1 MGGILAAEV
10 ALLTPYSLTSRER
23 FRHRILGTINFD
35 TPFLGMHPGVIVS
48 GIGSLF
54 KPAPA
59 PAKPKERRDLR
70 NQDVSWPVSSSVE
83 PTVDAPED
91 SSGYFGSTSD
101 VTLLASKLS
110 TQISRQD
117 NLSPLGTPANDPNF
131 DPPFQNDI
139 RLPVRKGW
147 DNTLHFIMKHSDSL
161 TQATKSYVTS
171 HLEFGG
177 CLADY
182 PGLKNRYTK
191 IRGLEDVNERQD
203 NLDTLAVPLKRVRF
217 VNYYTASTGRIPRD
231 KSPPGAKKSGKQR
244 QPSVVS
250 SDMGEE
256 MQNMS
261 LVPAESQSFPNVS
274 NESSKQPQDI
284 DNPISRAISISAQHE
299 ATETTAGEEA
309 LSDVNQEMSHVEPG
323 PLTDENDPEH
333 KESAESN
340 TDRTAEC
347 GRTTLSP
354 EHDDTAKHTSSLQL
368 PPVPPSPTTPLPFD
382 PSPYTNKDERKI
394 AGKEHSRQM
403 KAFQRAIKDRD
414 KTIKERRKLVEKRE
428 KEERQGR
435 EKRLKEQE
443 KLRVKEEKEIMKRS
457 IETDSHTNK
466 PITTSTVGT
475 YCQPWIS
482 KTATYQ
488 IVLT

>member
-10 ALLTPYSLTSRER
+10 ALLTPYSSTSRER

-59 PAKPKERRDLR
+59 PAKLKERREFRD
-70 NQDVSWPVSSSVE
+70 QDVARPMPSSIE
-83 PTVDAPED
+83 PGVDATGD

-101 VTLLASKLS
+101 VTLLDSNAS

-147 DNTLHFIMKHSDSL
+147 DNTLHFIMKHSDGL

-191 IRGLEDVNERQD
+191 IRELEDVNERQD
-203 NLDTLAVPLKRVRF
+203 NFDPLAVPLKRVRF
-217 VNYYTASTGRIPRD
+217 VNYYTASTGRIPKD
-231 KSPPGAKKSGKQR
+231 KPPPGVKKSDKQR

-250 SDMGEE
+250 SDMCEE
-256 MQNMS
+256 MQNLS
-261 LVPAESQSFPNVS
+261 LVPTESQSLPNIS
-274 NESSKQPQDI
+274 DESSRQPQDI
-284 DNPISRAISISAQHE
+284 DNPISRAISISVQHE
-299 ATETTAGEEA
+299 ATETAVDEEA
-309 LSDVNQEMSHVEPG
+309 LSDANQEMSHVEPG
-323 PLTDENDPEH
+323 PFTDESDPEH
-333 KESAESN
+333 EESAASN
-340 TDRTAEC
+340 ADRTAES
-347 GRTTLSP
+347 GRTILSP
-354 EHDDTAKHTSSLQL
+354 EHDDTAKRSSSLQL

-394 AGKEHSRQM
+394 AEKEHSRQM
-403 KAFQRAIKDRD
+403 KAFQRAVKDRD

-443 KLRVKEEKEIMKRS
+443 KLRVKEEKEAMKQS
-457 IETDSHTNK
+457 NETDSHTDK
-466 PITTSTVGT
+466 SITPSTVGT
-475 YCQPWIS
+475 CC
-482 KTATYQ
+482 
-488 IVLT
+488 